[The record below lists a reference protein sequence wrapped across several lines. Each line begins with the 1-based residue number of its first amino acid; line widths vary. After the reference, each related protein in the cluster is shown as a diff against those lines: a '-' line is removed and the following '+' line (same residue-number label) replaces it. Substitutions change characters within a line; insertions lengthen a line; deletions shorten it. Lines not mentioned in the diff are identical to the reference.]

1 MKIQKIPANSYAH
14 GGTRSLS
21 DVRYIVIHYTGGGGG
36 DTARNNGLYFKGGNR
51 TYAGAHFFVDQY
63 GNVVQSVEMTL
74 TAWSVGGFF
83 TTANG
88 AGKYYQQCLNSNS
101 VSIELC
107 DCDYKDPS
115 PEMIETT
122 RKLIEHIQAKC
133 PHAKTILRHWDV
145 NGKCCPARM
154 AGRNNEKWIK
164 FRAQIQGKSVA
175 HVKTAAAK
183 KKAAYPT
190 SNLHYGSTGEQVK
203 KLQKCLNKIM
213 KAGLTVDGS
222 FGPATLK
229 AVKAFQKK
237 YKLEVDGS
245 VGPQTRSKIKE
256 LVSK

>member
-1 MKIQKIPANSYAH
+1 MKIIKIAANGYAY

-21 DVRYIVIHYTGGGGG
+21 DIKYIVIHYTGGGGG
-36 DTARNNGLYFKGGNR
+36 DTAKNNGLYFKNGNH
-51 TYAGAHFFVDQY
+51 TYAGAHFFVDQF
-63 GNVVQSVEMTL
+63 GVCVQSISMSR

-83 TTANG
+83 TQANG
-88 AGKYYQQCLNSNS
+88 AGKYYKKCLNSNS

-115 PEMIETT
+115 DKMVKTT
-122 RKLIEHIQAKC
+122 RELIKHIQAKC
-133 PHAKTILRHWDV
+133 PHAKIIIRHWDV

-154 AGRNNEKWIK
+154 AGRNNTKWLK
-164 FRAQIQGKSVA
+164 FRAQIQGKSLA
-175 HVKTAAAK
+175 HVKTAVAK

-213 KAGLTVDGS
+213 NAGLKVDGS

-245 VGPQTRSKIKE
+245 VGPITRAKIKA
-256 LVSK
+256 LI

>member
-1 MKIQKIPANSYAH
+1 MKIPYIKANSYAH
-14 GGTRSLS
+14 GGERPLS
-21 DVRYIVIHYTGGGGG
+21 AIKYIVIHYTGGGGG
-36 DTARNNGLYFKGGNR
+36 DSAKANALYFKNGNR

-63 GNVVQSVEMTL
+63 GHVYQTVPMGV

-83 TTANG
+83 TQANG

-115 PEMIETT
+115 SEMIETT

-145 NGKCCPARM
+145 NGKKCPARM
-154 AGRNNEKWIK
+154 SGKDNKKWQK
-164 FRAQIQGKSVA
+164 FKAQIQGQSIS
-175 HVKTAAAK
+175 HVKTAATK
-183 KKAAYPT
+183 KAAAYPT

-213 KAGLTVDGS
+213 DAGLKVDGS
-222 FGPATLK
+222 YGPATLK
-229 AVKAFQKK
+229 AVKQFQKK
-237 YKLEVDGS
+237 YKLEVDGIA
-245 VGPQTRSKIKE
+245 GPKTRAKIKS
-256 LVSK
+256 LI